1 MSRILNLVKTNFNKA
16 ANMSNLNPK
25 VYDILSLPKN
35 EIKMNFP
42 VKLSNNTT
50 KVFSGYRVQHNNIL
64 GPYKG
69 GLRFFPGVS
78 LDESSALASWMTLKC
93 SLQGLPYGGGKGG
106 LDINPN
112 DYNQVDLENIT
123 RAFSRELYPYIGS
136 NKDIPAPDV
145 GTNPQIMD
153 WMVDEYNILSNPDHR
168 SHNMK
173 SVFTGKSIEMGG
185 SQGRDEATGRGVAIN
200 IMEWYK
206 NNNIELKGQSFI
218 VQGFGNVGYFTS
230 SILSSFG
237 MSLIGV
243 GDHTGY
249 LYSNEGFNVHKLK
262 KYNDEYKSLEG
273 YPSGEQVTKKE
284 FFHTKTDVIIPAA
297 LELQIGKE
305 EAEGID
311 CKLIVEA
318 ANGPVDEEADEILL
332 DKGIDIIP
340 DILANSGGVEVSYY
354 EWLQNKRDEYWDKPY
369 VRQRLTHKMQN
380 TFDEVYILS
389 KSLNCDLRSAA
400 YIQALKRL
408 EKNYQRRGI
417 Y

>member
-1 MSRILNLVKTNFNKA
+1 MSRILNLVKTHFNKA

-42 VKLSNNTT
+42 VKLSDNTT
-50 KVFSGYRVQHNNIL
+50 KVFSGYRVQHNNTL

-112 DYNQVDLENIT
+112 DYNHVDLENIT

-145 GTNPQIMD
+145 GTNSQIMD
-153 WMVDEYNILSNPDHR
+153 WMVDEYNILSNADHR
-168 SHNMK
+168 NHNMK

-185 SQGRDEATGRGVAIN
+185 SEGREEATGRGVAVS

-206 NNNIELKGQSFI
+206 NNNIELKGRSFI
-218 VQGFGNVGYFTS
+218 IQGFGNVGYYTS

-262 KYNDEYKSLEG
+262 KYNDENKSLEG
-273 YPSGEQVTKKE
+273 YPSGDQVTKKE
-284 FFHTKTDVIIPAA
+284 FFNTKTDVIIPAA

-311 CKLIVEA
+311 CQLIVEA

-354 EWLQNKRDEYWDKPY
+354 EWLQNRRDEYWDKSY
-369 VRQRLTHKMQN
+369 VRERLTKKMER

-400 YIQALKRL
+400 YIHSLKRI